1 LRPIPPRALV
11 ILLAGLAAT
20 IAWAQ
25 GEDAVSLPPVV
36 VTAPHPVEP
45 PRYREITR
53 PPYPEAARRQG
64 LEGTVVL
71 LIKVLTDGHTGE
83 IKVKRSSGHAAL
95 DEAAVEAAR
104 RWAFHPAT
112 QGRAP
117 VEAWVEVP
125 VTFELA
131 VPK

>member
-1 LRPIPPRALV
+1 VSPLPVLAL
-11 ILLAGLAAT
+11 LLAGLAAT
-20 IAWAQ
+20 AAWAE

-36 VTAPHPVEP
+36 VTAPYPIEP
-45 PRYREITR
+45 PRYRAIAR

-71 LIKVLTDGHTGE
+71 LVKVLTDGRTGE
-83 IKVKRSSGHAAL
+83 IKVKRPSGHAAL

-104 RWAFHPAT
+104 RWAFQPAT

>member
-1 LRPIPPRALV
+1 V

-71 LIKVLTDGHTGE
+71 LIKVLTDGHTG
-83 IKVKRSSGHAAL
+83 

-104 RWAFHPAT
+104 RWAFQPAT